1 MLVVDRLKAEKL
13 SAALGPCTIGR
24 EIVILEETT
33 STNDVVLKMAQGGAR
48 EGIVV
53 FAEHQNAGR
62 GQRGNVWES
71 LPAKGLCFS
80 VLLRPTVAINDPVQL
95 AQPTALIIASTIQN
109 EFHFPA
115 RVKSHNDVYIE
126 KHKVAGVLIE

>member
-48 EGIVV
+48 AGIVV
-53 FAEHQNAGR
+53 SAQHQNAGR
-62 GQRGNVWES
+62 AQRGNVWES
-71 LPAKGLCFS
+71 ASGKGLCFS
-80 VLLRPTVAINDPVQL
+80 VLLRPTGTINDPVQL
-95 AQPTALIIASTIQN
+95 AQRT
-109 EFHFPA
+109 
-115 RVKSHNDVYIE
+115 
-126 KHKVAGVLIE
+126 